1 MNELMEEDEKI
12 IIASASYSTIREYSL
27 VLSSQ
32 LIIHDVISTE
42 TGPFEIWVSNN
53 DAKLARRQIRLYR
66 CENPPRPNNAPLP
79 VMVTLQPLWILSVPA
94 IITLIQFSDRISY
107 LTSRGISDASLVLK
121 GEWWRLFTALSLHGD
136 AKHVLGNLI
145 SGFFVLNLLSLRIPL
160 SRLATPLLIFSA
172 LANGLVSLTMQENFR
187 SLGFS
192 TFVFT
197 SLGALSSIEF
207 RLMPKEFHGLHR
219 RFAPLFGAILLAVF
233 MGLGENSDI
242 FAHGY
247 GFILGLVVGYL
258 PKRKSLQWGISFT
271 RFDVL
276 LIITYFALFLCCWF
290 FALS

>member
-1 MNELMEEDEKI
+1 MNELMEEDEKT

-32 LIIHDVISTE
+32 LIIHDVIPTE
-42 TGPFEIWVSNN
+42 TGPFEIWVSKN

-160 SRLATPLLIFSA
+160 SRLAAPLLIFSA

-192 TFVFT
+192 TFVFA

-207 RLMPKEFHGLHR
+207 RLMPKEFHGLQR
-219 RFAPLFGAILLAVF
+219 RFAPLIGALLLAVF

-247 GFILGLVVGYL
+247 GFILGLVVGFL
-258 PKRKSLQWGISFT
+258 PKRKSLQWGIHFT
-271 RFDVL
+271 RFDIL
-276 LIITYFALFLCCWF
+276 LIISYFALFLCSWL

>member
-1 MNELMEEDEKI
+1 
-12 IIASASYSTIREYSL
+12 
-27 VLSSQ
+27 
-32 LIIHDVISTE
+32 
-42 TGPFEIWVSNN
+42 
-53 DAKLARRQIRLYR
+53 
-66 CENPPRPNNAPLP
+66 
-79 VMVTLQPLWILSVPA
+79 MVTLQPLWILSVPA

-160 SRLATPLLIFSA
+160 SRLAAPLLIFSA

-192 TFVFT
+192 TFVFA

-207 RLMPKEFHGLHR
+207 RLMPKEFHGLQR
-219 RFAPLFGAILLAVF
+219 RFAPLFGALLLAVF

-247 GFILGLVVGYL
+247 GFILG
-258 PKRKSLQWGISFT
+258 
-271 RFDVL
+271 
-276 LIITYFALFLCCWF
+276 
-290 FALS
+290 

>member
-1 MNELMEEDEKI
+1 MNELIEEDKN
-12 IIASASYSTIREYSL
+12 IIASANYSTIRDYSL
-27 VLSSQ
+27 VLASQ
-32 LIIHDVISTE
+32 QIVHDVIPTE
-42 TGPFEIWVSNN
+42 EGPFEIWVSK
-53 DAKLARRQIRLYR
+53 DEAKIARRQIRLFR
-66 CENPPRPNNAPLP
+66 CENPPHQNNAPLP

-94 IITLIQFSDRISY
+94 LVTLIQFSDRISH
-107 LTSRGISDASLVLK
+107 LTSRGISDASMVLK

-160 SRLATPLLIFSA
+160 SRLILPLLLFSG

-192 TFVFT
+192 TFVFA

-207 RLMPKEFHGLHR
+207 RLMPKEFHGLQR
-219 RFAPLFGAILLAVF
+219 RFAPLFGALLLAVF

-247 GFILGLVVGYL
+247 GFILGLVVGFL
-258 PKRKSLQWGISFT
+258 PKRKSLQWGFT
-271 RFDVL
+271 FSYLDVIM
-276 LIITYFALFLCCWF
+276 IITYFTVFLCCWLL
-290 FALS
+290 ALFY

>member
-32 LIIHDVISTE
+32 LIIHDVIPTE

-66 CENPPRPNNAPLP
+66 CENPPRPNSAPLP

-160 SRLATPLLIFSA
+160 SRLAAPLLIFSA

-192 TFVFT
+192 TFVFA

-207 RLMPKEFHGLHR
+207 RLMPKEFHGLQR
-219 RFAPLFGAILLAVF
+219 RFAPLFGALLLAVF

-247 GFILGLVVGYL
+247 GFILGLVVGFL
-258 PKRKSLQWGISFT
+258 PKRKSLQWGIHFT
-271 RFDVL
+271 RFDIL
-276 LIITYFALFLCCWF
+276 LIISYFALFLCSWL